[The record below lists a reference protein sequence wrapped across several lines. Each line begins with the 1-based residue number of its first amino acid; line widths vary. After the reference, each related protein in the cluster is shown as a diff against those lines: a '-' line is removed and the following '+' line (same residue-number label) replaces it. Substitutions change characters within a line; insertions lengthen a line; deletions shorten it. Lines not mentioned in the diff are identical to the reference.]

1 MPLYRVDYKG
11 FALIEADTPEE
22 ALENL
27 HQYGTE
33 YDEEEITEVSEID
46 FEEKV
51 RLIQTA
57 RQGGAEGV

>member
-1 MPLYRVDYKG
+1 MIPLYRVDYKG
-11 FALIEADTPEE
+11 YALLEADSAEE

-27 HQYGTE
+27 HQYGAK

-51 RLIQTA
+51 HLNKN
-57 RQGGAEGV
+57 EKEVS